1 MVRAGPEQ
9 FDVLLTRVP
18 SRPCVSDFLE
28 IDKLPRGAQRLPVDL
43 ARPSWLEFRG
53 GVYWVVVVIN
63 RLSCLPE
70 GAPLGA
76 VRGPHQ
82 CDGAARLQ
90 QLSRPCDAVPWLN
103 PVNG

>member
-9 FDVLLTRVP
+9 FDVLRTRVP
-18 SRPCVSDFLE
+18 SRPCVSDVLE
-28 IDKLPRGAQRLPVDL
+28 IDKLLRGGQRAPVDL
-43 ARPSWLEFRG
+43 ARPWWLECRG
-53 GVYWVVVVIN
+53 GVYWVVGEIN
-63 RLSCLPE
+63 RLSRLPE
-70 GAPLGA
+70 GTPLGA

-82 CDGAARLQ
+82 RDGASQLQ